1 MIKTGLIK
9 TGLQNEEK
17 ISELLISGSM
27 AINTKNRYGVH
38 IFSGSVLDDG
48 IISGQLIK
56 PKYNEEELLK
66 SIDTTIVELIDILPP
81 ITDPT
86 IYVSTFNE
94 ATQSI
99 ADLTNTVEDLTTA
112 VLNLNSKVKE
122 LEIIT
127 QSLVVELDARNLT
140 VAVAENQTQI
150 VTSKVEST
158 ITDLQ
163 NSIQKATAESIQRV
177 SLNARNTSLLQE
189 TALLRD
195 QLSTANTTISD
206 RNNTINQLNISI
218 ANANAQ
224 TATAQTAL
232 IKSND
237 AQVKKKKIICN
248 ELYNQGFLPQHIW
261 NADEIY
267 GEMMY
272 EKDPRLVL
280 GYMMWA
286 RNVVNYMKAKPQNTK
301 WIYKMVKPWTE
312 HMAYEVGTLPKDNWI
327 GKVIHS
333 VGKQYCYYV
342 YDKQMSKRNKLSWQ

>member
-1 MIKTGLIK
+1 MINTGLIK
-9 TGLQNEEK
+9 TGLRNEEK
-17 ISELLISGSM
+17 ISELLVSGSL
-27 AINTKNRYGVH
+27 AINTKNPYGVH
-38 IFSGSVLDDG
+38 VFSGSVLDDG

-56 PKYNEEELLK
+56 PRYNEEELLK
-66 SIDTTIVELIDILPP
+66 SIDTTIIELIDILPP
-81 ITDPT
+81 ITEPT

-99 ADLTNTVEDLTTA
+99 VDLTNTVEDLTTA
-112 VLNLNSKVKE
+112 VLNLNGKVKE

-140 VAVAENQTQI
+140 VAVVENQTQVI
-150 VTSKVEST
+150 TSKIETT
-158 ITDLQ
+158 IGDLQ

-177 SLNARNTSLLQE
+177 SLSARNNALLQE
-189 TALLRD
+189 TELLRE
-195 QLSTANTTISD
+195 QLISANTTISD
-206 RNNTINQLNISI
+206 RNNTINQLNISL
-218 ANANAQ
+218 ANANSQ

-286 RNVVNYMKAKPQNTK
+286 KNVVKYMKAKPQNTK

-327 GKVIHS
+327 GRIIHN
-333 VGKQYCYYV
+333 VGKQYCYYA